1 MYDSPRTE
9 EPSSMNKPI
18 VSTLIALGEGFTTE
32 FKRSMPS
39 DLGREICAFANAS
52 GGIILIGVDDAG
64 RVVGVSEHNRLKSQV
79 QSVARSAD
87 PPVAV
92 EVESERDVL
101 CVTVPEQ
108 HGKPYSFGGR
118 FYIRE
123 GATCQQMS
131 RDEIRDFFFQEGL
144 IRVDETPCNTFDTSA
159 EVTPVRWA
167 QFAERT
173 GIDPGLDPI
182 AVLQNLHLMRESKM
196 THAGAWLMADDI
208 TRHTLQ
214 ASVTCAVFRG
224 SAKTHILDRK
234 EFKSNLYD
242 IYHEVMAYF
251 QAKLNSALIPHG
263 QGREERLELPESA
276 LREAVVNAIAHRD
289 YRSTA
294 NVQVYIFQDRVEI
307 VTPGGLP
314 AGMREED
321 LGTRS
326 VPRNPLLF
334 SMLYR
339 MKLVEQIGS
348 GIRRIRDAC
357 LEHGVLEPAIEVSP
371 DWLTVTF
378 PRSVE
383 PVAPHVS
390 PHVTPHVTPHV
401 GRLVAALRGEMS
413 RVELMRAVGLRDR
426 RHFARTYLRPGLG
439 AGLVEMTLPDSPT
452 SRTQKYRL
460 TALGRQVQDSQQ
472 VEEGP

>member
-1 MYDSPRTE
+1 MDGSPRVE
-9 EPSSMNKPI
+9 EPPSMNKPT

-39 DLGREICAFANAS
+39 DLGREICAFANAT
-52 GGIILIGVDDAG
+52 GGVILIGVDDAG
-64 RVVGVSEHNRLKSQV
+64 GVVGVSEHNRLKSQV

-92 EVESERDVL
+92 EVGSEGDVL

-118 FYIRE
+118 FFIRE

-167 QFAERT
+167 EFAERT
-173 GIDPGLDPI
+173 GIDSGLDPI
-182 AVLQNLHLMRESKM
+182 AVLENLHLVRDSKM

-234 EFKSNLYD
+234 EFKGNLYT
-242 IYHEVMAYF
+242 IYREVMAYF

-294 NVQVYIFQDRVEI
+294 TVQVYIFQDRVEI

-321 LGTRS
+321 LGSKS

-348 GIRRIRDAC
+348 GIRRIR
-357 LEHGVLEPAIEVSP
+357 EPAIEVSP

-383 PVAPHVS
+383 PVAPHVT
-390 PHVTPHVTPHV
+390 PHITPHVTPHV

-413 RVELMRAVGLRDR
+413 RAELMRVMGLGDR
-426 RHFARTYLRPGLG
+426 RHFVRTYLRPGLG

-460 TALGRQVQDSQQ
+460 TSLGKQVRDSQQ
-472 VEEGP
+472 VDEGP